1 MLPKPKTMSAESY
14 KAENSDEIIWLRLN
28 RLKSTKLCENL
39 IRAKLE
45 REPNPNFTEEII
57 KAKAVGV
64 SSAIES
70 AIGYWQSQSTSCN
83 ARILSRYYFMLQMTI
98 AEQVSSTKNI
108 DSLKDIQRHTEHGHG
123 LGIIIDP
130 NLDFPDSMYV
140 FALKSGHFYSYAK
153 SVGLDIKSY
162 ALDKKPKKIEE
173 LTDID
178 KAVTLTNLFRRIPE
192 LNKVIE
198 EYLDLPP
205 LAFHIGHSFTN
216 NERDVE
222 AVKCHIDKT
231 GQFVLSAPDNSP
243 QKTTDISFYSD
254 SKKIT
259 TDYLASLDTPF
270 KNFKEHTESPFN
282 TPSIIGE
289 FAHPNIGYWHEYL
302 KVYSSSYATA
312 SYVIPLWSSTYDS
325 VVTNF
330 TLLYALSIIVRYL
343 PDLWYRINS
352 GDINHMGSLIEYYI
366 SIIDHILPLQMLE
379 RINGTQ
385 ISIHNPGSLFGDI

>member
-1 MLPKPKTMSAESY
+1 MSAESY

-45 REPNPNFTEEII
+45 RDANPNFNEDII

-64 SSAIES
+64 SSAVES

-123 LGIIIDP
+123 LGIITDP
-130 NLDFPDSMYV
+130 NKDFPDNMYV

-153 SVGLDIKSY
+153 SLGLNIKEHT
-162 ALDKKPKKIEE
+162 LDKKPKRFEE
-173 LTDID
+173 LKPDID
-178 KAVTLTNLFRRIPE
+178 KAVTLTDLFRRIPE

-198 EYLDLPP
+198 EYIDQPS

-216 NERDVE
+216 GERDVE
-222 AVKCHIDKT
+222 AVKRHIEKT

-243 QKTTDISFYSD
+243 EKTTDISFYSD
-254 SKKIT
+254 SKKVT
-259 TDYLASLDTPF
+259 TDYLAGLNTPF
-270 KNFKEHTESPFN
+270 KNFKEYKESPFN
-282 TPSIIGE
+282 KSSIIGE
-289 FAHPNIGYWHEYL
+289 FTHPNVGYWHEHL
-302 KVYSSSYATA
+302 SVYSSSYATS
-312 SYVIPLWSSTYDS
+312 SYVIPLWSSKYDS
-325 VVTNF
+325 IVTNF

-352 GDINHMGSLIEYYI
+352 GDINHMGSLIEYYV

-385 ISIHNPGSLFGDI
+385 ISIHSPGSLFGDV